1 MTDKWPEDLSYAM
14 ALGSR
19 LLGYFSG
26 HVTQMSGPYSFSPPV
41 SITLNILGLLFLLFA
56 SITFNFPSTYP
67 VNEDS
72 MNYTSAAI
80 GVIALISLITW
91 LTTGRKNFT
100 GPGAVSFLNGQ
111 NTARDAVRPA
121 EVGAEEKKH

>member
-1 MTDKWPEDLSYAM
+1 M

-26 HVTQMSGPYSFSPPV
+26 HVIKLTGPYSFSVPV
-41 SITLNILGLLFLLFA
+41 SIALNAIGLVFLLFA

-67 VNEDS
+67 VNQES

-80 GVIALISLITW
+80 GVIALLSIITW
-91 LTTGRKNFT
+91 ITTGKKNFT
-100 GPGAVSFLNGQ
+100 GPGAVSFLSGHA
-111 NTARDAVRPA
+111 TGADAAQPQ
-121 EVGAEEKKH
+121 EVGEKKTQRD

>member
-1 MTDKWPEDLSYAM
+1 M

-26 HVTQMSGPYSFSPPV
+26 HVTKMEGPYAFSTPV
-41 SITLNILGLLFLLFA
+41 SIVLNSAGLLFLLFA

-67 VNEDS
+67 VNHES

-91 LTTGRKNFT
+91 ITTGREHFT
-100 GPGAVSFLNGQ
+100 GPGAVSFLKGENSGAQ
-111 NTARDAVRPA
+111 EGPRAATG
-121 EVGAEEKKH
+121 EVPVEEKKS

>member
-1 MTDKWPEDLSYAM
+1 M

-26 HVTQMSGPYSFSPPV
+26 HVIKLDGPYSFSVPV
-41 SITLNILGLLFLLFA
+41 SIALNAIGLVFLLFA

-67 VNEDS
+67 VNHES

-80 GVIALISLITW
+80 GVVALLSIVTW
-91 LTTGRKNFT
+91 ITTGKKNFT
-100 GPGAVSFLNGQ
+100 GPGAVSFLTGH
-111 NTARDAVRPA
+111 TAAADRARPQ
-121 EVGAEEKKH
+121 EIEEKKS